1 MLIIELF
8 ILQVITFIINII
20 HGYVI
25 DENNLTAKGLKMYEL
40 IDIIKTT
47 MQIVILIVFFML
59 IGFRAAIEL

>member
-8 ILQVITFIINII
+8 ILQVITFTINII

-47 MQIVILIVFFML
+47 MQIVILIVFFMM
-59 IGFRAAIEL
+59 IGFRAAIAL

>member
-8 ILQVITFIINII
+8 ILQVITFTINII

-40 IDIIKTT
+40 IDVIKTT
-47 MQIVILIVFFML
+47 MQIVILIVFFMM
-59 IGFRAAIEL
+59 IGFRAAIAL